1 MWHLPFIEIEFTKQV
16 AADVDIKRSELC
28 ELGNCELLLFEVW
41 FYELLPWKWFNLNF
55 KQGCLAKVYVK
66 VNYLLSNLFCIFQD
80 PLMRRLERC
89 HVVPVGQ
96 ILNNSVSGSG
106 LNHSHYTI
114 TRTGEVVQQPR
125 GNFIKRW
132 CIFKYRNQ
140 CIQQI
145 NQNFSNKNVYQQQKK
160 MIFICNVLEHLFSGT
175 FNLEPRKLMS
185 FQDLGFPLCFSF
197 STFGIGVII

>member
-1 MWHLPFIEIEFTKQV
+1 MLISK
-16 AADVDIKRSELC
+16 DLKLC

-145 NQNFSNKNVYQQQKK
+145 NQNFSNKNVYQQQKNDFHLQRVGAF
-160 MIFICNVLEHLFSGT
+160 IFQELSIWSQENWCHFKIWVSLCVFHFQHLVLELLFNSGA
-175 FNLEPRKLMS
+175 
-185 FQDLGFPLCFSF
+185 
-197 STFGIGVII
+197 